1 MHVALHRAAGAA
13 RFGAGIHTHRCHGQ
27 HLSLRGLG
35 VHQVVFSICWGLLA
49 APVTVLSWLVL
60 EARTGKLATS
70 MAHNLGWLLYIYIL
84 YTYRWLD
91 AILSMIGYE
100 VYISIGL
107 LHAGCTSHGCQCAE
121 TSTCSDSC
129 VAPFHCKQLQLT
141 LRIWATSL
149 EKKWKAIWPS
159 RVSSPSSETWPKHRS
174 EELSR

>member
-1 MHVALHRAAGAA
+1 MLLCTERQGQRVLALAYTRIGAMVSTC
-13 RFGAGIHTHRCHGQ
+13 RFGELGCTKWCFLFVGDSWP
-27 HLSLRGLG
+27 HLSLYCPG
-35 VHQVVFSICWGLLA
+35 
-49 APVTVLSWLVL
+49 LSWRR
-60 EARTGKLATS
+60 EQANWQ
-70 MAHNLGWLLYIYIL
+70 HQWLIIWAGCYIYIL

-174 EELSR
+174 EELSS